1 LEPKNRALATRNWA
15 RFNDFHRQ
23 ELNAPFTPGEII
35 LTMSEASVSDR
46 MMGTATCASKRPAFL
61 SLLGAVAE
69 VEVKV
74 ESMRQDKRSIVRRR
88 TQQLVYLELGRE
100 NGGVMLNLSQE
111 GCGFQAITP
120 VKCGETRFGFQING
134 GRRIAGDAEI
144 VWADESGVMGGL
156 RFINLPVEAHKEI
169 QSWLEETNA
178 PMEYGY
184 ASAAVASAAAAAG
197 ASYGAVRQ
205 SRSNG
210 SEERGPL
217 PRATGS
223 VRLAEP
229 EVAPVPPWVS
239 NQQTAGFP
247 ALEDPRYAAPF
258 QQPVMPYPDPHK
270 RSAAVWRGIAVS
282 ATVIALVA
290 LGIVYQKDVGNS
302 LIWIGET
309 MSGKTKASTVVPE
322 KQPNPN
328 ASAPAAATEVPAS
341 SDAADHGMSGTPAD
355 TSGPNAVPSSGD
367 QTAGRLSTA
376 GRASAPAVTPGSAAG
391 SDRSESVLE
400 RQGAAAAKSEPTWN
414 EGDSI
419 DTLWGAVQ
427 GGSVSAEVS
436 LAERFARGEGVN
448 KNCDQAKVLMKAAA
462 DRGNREARLRLYEME
477 TGGCR

>member
-1 LEPKNRALATRNWA
+1 M
-15 RFNDFHRQ
+15 
-23 ELNAPFTPGEII
+23 G
-35 LTMSEASVSDR
+35 
-46 MMGTATCASKRPAFL
+46 GTATCASKRPAFL

-100 NGGVMLNLSQE
+100 NGGVMLNLSRE

-120 VKCGETRFGFQING
+120 VKRGETRFGFQING
-134 GRRIAGDAEI
+134 GRRIAGDAEV

-156 RFINLPVEAHKEI
+156 RFINLPPEAHKEI
-169 QSWLEETNA
+169 QMWLEETNA
-178 PMEYGY
+178 PIEYGF
-184 ASAAVASAAAAAG
+184 ASAAVASAAAAG
-197 ASYGAVRQ
+197 ASYGGARQ
-205 SRSNG
+205 ARS
-210 SEERGPL
+210 SIPEERV
-217 PRATGS
+217 PREASS
-223 VRLAEP
+223 VRIAEP
-229 EVAPVPPWVS
+229 EVAPIPPWV
-239 NQQTAGFP
+239 NQQTTGFP
-247 ALEDPRYAAPF
+247 VLESGYAAPF
-258 QQPVMPYPDPHK
+258 HQPVMPYPDPHR

-322 KQPNPN
+322 KQPNSN
-328 ASAPAAATEVPAS
+328 ASAPSGGTDIPGS
-341 SDAADHGMSGTPAD
+341 SDVADHGLSSTTPANAGD
-355 TSGPNAVPSSGD
+355 PNTIS
-367 QTAGRLSTA
+367 STA
-376 GRASAPAVTPGSAAG
+376 DGEGSAAKPPAAGRNPGQSAVAPSAVGG
-391 SDRSESVLE
+391 SERSESILE
-400 RQGAAAAKSEPTWN
+400 RQGAAAAKPEPTWK

-427 GGSVSAEVS
+427 GGSISAEIS
-436 LAERFARGEGVN
+436 LAERFARGDGVN

-462 DRGNREARLRLYEME
+462 DHGNREARLRLYELE